1 MINKDKLIIQEDLQ
15 SFRINQ
21 KDMVVKVYA
30 KDGNDMKETEFQSWN
45 NDLLQ
50 SHIQRKY
57 LG

>member
-1 MINKDKLIIQEDLQ
+1 
-15 SFRINQ
+15 
-21 KDMVVKVYA
+21 MVVKVYA
-30 KDGNDMKETEFQSWN
+30 KDGNEMRETEFQSWN